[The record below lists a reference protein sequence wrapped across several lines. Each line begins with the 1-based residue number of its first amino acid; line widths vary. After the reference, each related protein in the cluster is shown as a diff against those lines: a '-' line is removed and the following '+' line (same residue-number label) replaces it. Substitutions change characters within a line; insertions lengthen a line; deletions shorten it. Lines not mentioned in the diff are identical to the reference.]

1 MAARARREPALASAV
16 IETADNGPERLDTSF
31 LESLVG
37 YNARRAALHAIAI
50 DMEVFAA
57 HQLRVVDFSVLSV
70 LLHNPGTTS
79 RQLCQALGVL
89 PPNMVT
95 LLAALDRR
103 GLLDRRPHPTDGRAV
118 ALHLSA
124 AGARLTRQLEKAVAA
139 LESRVAGRLSA
150 EERRTLHALLQ
161 RVYL

>member
-1 MAARARREPALASAV
+1 MAARARRELPAAPPAV
-16 IETADNGPERLDTSF
+16 EAAEAGPERLDTAF
-31 LESLVG
+31 LETLVG

-50 DMEVFAA
+50 DMGVFAA

-70 LLHNPGTTS
+70 LLHNPGATS
-79 RQLCQALGVL
+79 RQLCQTLGVL

-124 AGARLTRQLEKAVAA
+124 AGTRLTRKLETAVAA
-139 LESRVAGRLSA
+139 LESRVAARLSV
-150 EERRTLHALLQ
+150 EERRVLHALLQ
-161 RVYL
+161 RIYL